1 VNIGLSSHPLAE
13 FWDYYDAL
21 PEAIQ
26 EQADKQYALFE
37 ANPHHPSLHLKE
49 VGSYWSVRVS
59 RGYRALARRRGND
72 LFWFWIGPHDE
83 YERILKG

>member
-1 VNIGLSSHPLAE
+1 MSLSSHPLAE
-13 FWDYYDAL
+13 FWDCYDAL
-21 PEAIQ
+21 PEDIQ

-37 ANPHHPSLHLKE
+37 ANPNHPSLHFKPI
-49 VGSYWSVRVS
+49 GAYWSVRVS

-72 LFWFWIGPHDE
+72 LFWFWIGPHDQ